1 MTPRDAPRPAGL
13 AAARLRPWLV
23 ALLLWPAGQP
33 AIACSCFPPELRA
46 KVGQDALQ
54 QARIAVFGR
63 IVEVTAD
70 GRATL
75 RVLESFKGPAV
86 GALVEVAPDPAQCP
100 VTVPAPAPGDEA
112 LVLSFGDAVTSCD
125 RQPPD
130 HFLLEVFRAGA
141 VR

>member
-1 MTPRDAPRPAGL
+1 MTPRDAPPRSGL
-13 AAARLRPWLV
+13 AGARLQRWLV
-23 ALLLWPAGQP
+23 VLLLWPAWQD
-33 AIACSCFPPELRA
+33 ASACSCFPPELRA

-54 QARIAVFGR
+54 QARIAVFGKV
-63 IVEVTAD
+63 VEVASD

-86 GALVEVAPDPAQCP
+86 GALVEVTPDPAQCP
-100 VTVPAPAPGDEA
+100 VAVPAPGDEA

-125 RQPPD
+125 RHPPD

-141 VR
+141 AK

>member
-13 AAARLRPWLV
+13 AGARLRPWLV
-23 ALLLWPAGQP
+23 ALLLWPAGQH
-33 AIACSCFPPELRA
+33 ASACSCFPPELRA

-63 IVEVTAD
+63 FVEVTAD

-75 RVLESFKGPAV
+75 RVLESFKGPAA
-86 GALVEVAPDPAQCP
+86 GALVELAPDPAQCP
-100 VTVPAPAPGDEA
+100 VAAPAPGDEA

-125 RQPPD
+125 RHPPD

-141 VR
+141 AK